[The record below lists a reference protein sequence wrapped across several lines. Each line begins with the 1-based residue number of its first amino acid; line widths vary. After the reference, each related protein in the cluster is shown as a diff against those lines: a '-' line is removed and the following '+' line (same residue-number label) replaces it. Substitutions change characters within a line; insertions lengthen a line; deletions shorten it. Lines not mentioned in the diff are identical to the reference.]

1 MTHEEMERSINF
13 LLDSQ
18 ASLTANIEK
27 LSEGQTRLTTSVE
40 SLTADVV
47 EMKVQAELDR
57 TMMRDAVSEMRN
69 GIVEMQQGIAAMLLI
84 AERMEQNVTGL
95 TQAQKGTSQRVG
107 RLEDRVT
114 KLEQSDQPD

>member
-57 TMMRDAVSEMRN
+57 AMMRDAVSEMRN
-69 GIVEMQQGIAAMLLI
+69 GIDEMRQGIAAMLLI

-114 KLEQSDQPD
+114 KLEQSG

>member
-18 ASLTANIEK
+18 ANLTANIEK

-47 EMKVQAELDR
+47 EMKIQAELDR
-57 TMMRDAVSEMRN
+57 AEMRDAIN
-69 GIVEMQQGIAAMLLI
+69 AMLLI
-84 AERMEQNVTGL
+84 AERMERNVTGL
-95 TQAQKGTSQRVG
+95 TQAQTGTSQRVT

-114 KLEQSDQPD
+114 KLEQSE